1 MAEHL
6 TLEELHRG
14 LGEIRRSP
22 TDEGR
27 LKAIVIRPAVNERI
41 SLMEC
46 QISPELGV
54 HGDNWAMGCWKSLP
68 NGKPHPDVQVSIMNA
83 RAIALIAQ
91 QEERWPL
98 AGDNLYL
105 DLDLSAE
112 NLRPGQRLALG
123 SAILEITPIAH
134 NGCKKFGERYGA
146 DAVTFVNSDLGKQL
160 HLRGIYARILESGV
174 IRVGDVAGK
183 IEMPKNPISEGE
195 SSTILS

>member
-1 MAEHL
+1 MAEYL

-14 LGEIRRSP
+14 LAEICRSP
-22 TDEGR
+22 TDDGT

-41 SLMEC
+41 SLLEC

-68 NGKPHPDVQVSIMNA
+68 NGKLHPDVQVAIMNA
-83 RAIALIAQ
+83 RAIALMAQ

-112 NLRPGQRLALG
+112 NLQPGQRLELG

-146 DAVTFVNSDLGKQL
+146 DAVTFVNSEVGKKL
-160 HLRGIYARILESGV
+160 HLRGIYARILEAGV
-174 IRVGDVAGK
+174 IRVGDVARK
-183 IEMPKNPISEGE
+183 FETPQRSADGE
-195 SSTILS
+195 DGTA